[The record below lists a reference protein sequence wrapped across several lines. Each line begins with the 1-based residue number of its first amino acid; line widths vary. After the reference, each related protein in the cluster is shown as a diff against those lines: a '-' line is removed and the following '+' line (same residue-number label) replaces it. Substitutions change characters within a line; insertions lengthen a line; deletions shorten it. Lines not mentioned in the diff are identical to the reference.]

1 MGASVVTRLQGR
13 GAVREIHVFWS
24 EDVVAYPR
32 RGKGSDVGLCK
43 ALFAFVLWF
52 LGKVFPACTPRVED
66 DLGPS
71 LPRCWGVFSCVAVSV
86 FVLEK
91 AFVLASSSV
100 FLCQPARRYSYK
112 YSYTYS
118 YK

>member
-1 MGASVVTRLQGR
+1 M
-13 GAVREIHVFWS
+13 
-24 EDVVAYPR
+24 AYPR
-32 RGKGSDVGLCK
+32 RGKGSAVGSFK
-43 ALFAFVLWF
+43 AMLSCVLWF
-52 LGKVFPACTPRVED
+52 LGKFFPTCTPRVED
-66 DLGPS
+66 DLGLG
-71 LPRCWGVFSCVAVSV
+71 LPRCWDAFSCVAVSV
-86 FVLEK
+86 LVFEK

>member
-1 MGASVVTRLQGR
+1 M
-13 GAVREIHVFWS
+13 FWS

-52 LGKVFPACTPRVED
+52 LGKVFPTCAPRVED

-91 AFVLASSSV
+91 AFVLASFSV
-100 FLCQPARRYSYK
+100 FPCQTREGLSLQVFLHVFLHVFLQVVLEAVLEVVFV
-112 YSYTYS
+112 
-118 YK
+118 